1 MARTIRNAKL
11 DTRSGRAKLAPRRE
25 PYWTVISAGCAVGYR
40 RGANG
45 GTWVARMRDGPK
57 QHYDALGAAD
67 DSRDADGLTVFSFAQ
82 AQERARGY
90 FARKARE
97 LAGLDE
103 EAVEVPWTVAAALTD
118 YLAARERRGSKGVRA
133 DRYAAEARILPALGA
148 LELTALTTKRIREWH
163 HDLAEAPK
171 LRRTKSGEETRRL
184 AAVDSAD
191 PEAVRARRSTANR
204 VLTVLKAALN
214 HAFQEGKAGSDEA
227 WRRVKPYREADAAKI
242 RYLTAN
248 ECRRLL
254 DACDGPFRDLV
265 RGALA
270 TGCRYGEL
278 GRIRASDFDA
288 QARTVMI
295 AKSKQAKPRHIA
307 LSDEGATFF
316 AALTAERPR
325 TALVFSRTDGGAW
338 GASHQQ
344 RPLIEAS
351 ARAGLEPPCTFHIL
365 RHTYASML
373 AMRGVPMRVIADQLG
388 HADTRVTEKH
398 YAHLTPT
405 YVAEAVRRSLPKLGL
420 IDAPSADEQF
430 RSAE

>member
-1 MARTIRNAKL
+1 MARTVRNAKL
-11 DTRSGRAKLAPRRE
+11 DTRSGRAKLAARRE

-45 GTWVARMRDGPK
+45 GTWVARMRDGAK

-67 DSRDADGLTVFSFAQ
+67 DNRDADGLTVFSFAQ
-82 AQERARGY
+82 AQERARVY
-90 FARKARE
+90 FVRKARE

-103 EAVEVPWTVAAALTD
+103 EAIEAPWTVTMALID

-148 LELTALTTKRIREWH
+148 LELTALTTKRIRDWH
-163 HDLAEAPK
+163 HGLAEAAK
-171 LRRTKSGEETRRL
+171 LRRTASGAETRRL
-184 AAVDSAD
+184 AAVDATD
-191 PEAVRARRSTANR
+191 PEAVRARRATANR
-204 VLTVLKAALN
+204 VLTILKAALN
-214 HAFQEGKAGSDEA
+214 HAFQEGKTSSDEA

-242 RYLTAN
+242 RYLTAA

-254 DACDGPFRDLV
+254 DACEGPFRDLV

-278 GRIRASDFDA
+278 GRIRVSDFDA
-288 QARTVMI
+288 QSRTVTI
-295 AKSKQAKPRHIA
+295 VKSKQSKPRHIA
-307 LSDEGATFF
+307 LSDEGAAFF
-316 AALTAERPR
+316 AAITAKQPR
-325 TALVFSRTDGGAW
+325 TALVFSRTDGEAW

-351 ARAGLEPPCTFHIL
+351 LRARLEPPCTFHIL
-365 RHTYASML
+365 RHTYASAL
-373 AMRGVPMRVIADQLG
+373 AIKGVPMRVIADQLG

-398 YAHLTPT
+398 YAHLTPS
-405 YVAEAVRRSLPKLGL
+405 YVAEAVRHALPALGFGL
-420 IDAPSADEQF
+420 DAQLTD
-430 RSAE
+430 

>member
-1 MARTIRNAKL
+1 MARTVRNAKL

-40 RGANG
+40 RGAQG
-45 GTWVARMRDGPK
+45 GTWVARMREGIK
-57 QHYDALGAAD
+57 QHYEALGAAD

-82 AQERARGY
+82 AQERARVY
-90 FARKARE
+90 FTRKARE
-97 LAGLDE
+97 LAGLDQ
-103 EAVEVPWTVAAALTD
+103 EAIGVPWTVSMALAD

-133 DRYAAEARILPALGA
+133 DRYAAEARILPVLGA
-148 LELTALTTKRIREWH
+148 FELAALTTKRIRDWH

-171 LRRTKSGEETRRL
+171 LRRTGAGAIARKLS
-184 AAVDSAD
+184 AVDATD
-191 PEAVRARRSTANR
+191 PEAVRARRATANR
-204 VLTVLKAALN
+204 VLTILKAALN
-214 HAFQEGKAGSDEA
+214 HAFQEGKTSSDEA

-242 RYLTAN
+242 RYLPPD

-254 DACDGPFRDLV
+254 DVCEGPFRDLV

-278 GRIRASDFDA
+278 GRIRVSDFDA

-307 LSDEGATFF
+307 LSDEGAAFF
-316 AALTAERPR
+316 AALTSGRPR
-325 TALVFSRTDGGAW
+325 TALVFSRTDGEPW

-365 RHTYASML
+365 RHTYASAL

-398 YAHLTPT
+398 YAHLTPS
-405 YVAEAVRRSLPKLGL
+405 YVAEAVRQALPALGYGL
-420 IDAPSADEQF
+420 N
-430 RSAE
+430 R